1 MAHQDMLSKAP
12 DFVEL
17 YSDVL
22 DPATCSDIIARFE
35 ADDRKRP
42 SWSHRS
48 KAPKSRSGMMLSLPE
63 YEDWQDVVEKVGQA
77 VMLRVQD
84 YAKRYPAFGMVLN
97 SGPCKLTHPL
107 LERIEPG
114 QGFDWHIDGSK
125 AGSEKRVLSTILYLA
140 TIDDG
145 GETEFAYQGKAV
157 RPAAGMLVIF
167 PPFWTHLHR
176 GATPARGLKYNLT
189 SFVVL
194 AG

>member
-1 MAHQDMLSKAP
+1 MVHQDMLPKVP
-12 DFVEL
+12 DFIEL

-22 DPATCSDIIARFE
+22 DRGTCSDIIARFE

-48 KAPKSRSGMMLSLPE
+48 AAPKSRSGMMLSLPE
-63 YEDWQDVVEKVGQA
+63 YDDWQDVVEKVGQA

-125 AGSEKRVLSTILYLA
+125 AGSLDDTLSRH
-140 TIDDG
+140 DRRWRWDG
-145 GETEFAYQGKAV
+145 VRLSGQGG
-157 RPAAGMLVIF
+157 PAS
-167 PPFWTHLHR
+167 R
-176 GATPARGLKYNLT
+176 GYARDLSALLDPSASRCDTRQG
-189 SFVVL
+189 VEV
-194 AG
+194 